1 MVGVKGDSEE
11 VTSVRPLRE
20 KTITGRVVQFTGVQ
34 GIVDGNIGFSL
45 AVCESGY
52 YPHVGDEVQ
61 VTCVE
66 CEHAH
71 LSWRAVTMSSAPSE
85 KLVYETLSF
94 FRVFPLSSL
103 LESHRLIR
111 SPVPSPHQL
120 KSQCRRETA

>member
-20 KTITGRVVQFTGVQ
+20 KTITGRVVQFMGVQ

-45 AVCESGY
+45 TVCESGY
-52 YPHVGDEVQ
+52 YPHVGDKVR

-71 LSWRAVTMSSAPSE
+71 LSW
-85 KLVYETLSF
+85 
-94 FRVFPLSSL
+94 
-103 LESHRLIR
+103 
-111 SPVPSPHQL
+111 
-120 KSQCRRETA
+120 